1 MGGAGSAAAT
11 DDLSTCCIPV
21 AGLVAICAWVA
32 CAGPATMFCI
42 PGFAGVGIDEDRL
55 VGRGAKHCN
64 QRADEGGMCTVDAYG
79 YGLWEGCNGGGALM
93 EGFTVRDVQGVAAS
107 E

>member
-1 MGGAGSAAAT
+1 
-11 DDLSTCCIPV
+11 
-21 AGLVAICAWVA
+21 
-32 CAGPATMFCI
+32 
-42 PGFAGVGIDEDRL
+42 
-55 VGRGAKHCN
+55 
-64 QRADEGGMCTVDAYG
+64 MCTVDAYG